1 MLGRRSLRVKTMQV
15 LYGYELN
22 KESELSSLELQLIRN
37 MDKTV
42 TMYLLYIAYLN
53 EVCQYSLVDTA
64 LKMAKYIQT
73 DELQNLINWQN
84 IMPMSRYAGG
94 HDEQMKG

>member
-37 MDKTV
+37 MEKTE
-42 TMYLLYIAYLN
+42 TMY
-53 EVCQYSLVDTA
+53 
-64 LKMAKYIQT
+64 
-73 DELQNLINWQN
+73 
-84 IMPMSRYAGG
+84 
-94 HDEQMKG
+94 

>member
-1 MLGRRSLRVKTMQV
+1 MQV

-42 TMYLLYIAYLN
+42 TM
-53 EVCQYSLVDTA
+53 
-64 LKMAKYIQT
+64 
-73 DELQNLINWQN
+73 
-84 IMPMSRYAGG
+84 
-94 HDEQMKG
+94 